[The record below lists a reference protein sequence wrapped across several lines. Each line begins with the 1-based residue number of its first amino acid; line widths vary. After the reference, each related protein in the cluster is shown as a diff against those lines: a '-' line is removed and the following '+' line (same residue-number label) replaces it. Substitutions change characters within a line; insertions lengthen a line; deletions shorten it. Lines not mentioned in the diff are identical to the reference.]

1 MSDVSKA
8 YPTGA
13 LALQNVNVQI
23 APGEFVFVVG
33 PSGAGKSTFIKML
46 FREELPTTGNIF
58 VNGID
63 LLNLQDKEIPYLRR
77 QLGIIFQDYRLLP
90 DRTVYENVAFA
101 MQVIEAPYRKVDKE
115 TGTLERYKKEVY
127 EQISYASYAPV
138 IFISAKTGQRVNK
151 IFEMIND
158 VAKQNALRV
167 STSVINEVINEA
179 IAVVQ
184 PPSDK
189 GKRLKILYG
198 TQASSKPPTF
208 VIFVNNKELFHF
220 SYQRYLINCF
230 RNNFGLEGTPV
241 RLIVREKGEKDF

>member
-101 MQVIEAPYRKVDKE
+101 MQVIEAPYRKIKRRVMNV
-115 TGTLERYKKEVY
+115 LELVGLRNRANAYPGELSGG
-127 EQISYASYAPV
+127 EQ
-138 IFISAKTGQRVNK
+138 QRV
-151 IFEMIND
+151 
-158 VAKQNALRV
+158 
-167 STSVINEVINEA
+167 A
-179 IAVVQ
+179 IARAIVNDPLLVIADEPTGNLDPARSLEIMSLLQEINNLGTTILVVTHEK
-184 PPSDK
+184 DLVERF
-189 GKRLKILYG
+189 GKR
-198 TQASSKPPTF
+198 
-208 VIFVNNKELFHF
+208 VIVLD
-220 SYQRYLINCF
+220 
-230 RNNFGLEGTPV
+230 EG
-241 RLIVREKGEKDF
+241 LIVKDGMDGYYRYEDQ

>member
-101 MQVIEAPYRKVDKE
+101 MQVIEAPYRKIKRRVMNV
-115 TGTLERYKKEVY
+115 LELVGLRNRANAYPGELSGG
-127 EQISYASYAPV
+127 EQ
-138 IFISAKTGQRVNK
+138 QRV
-151 IFEMIND
+151 
-158 VAKQNALRV
+158 
-167 STSVINEVINEA
+167 A
-179 IAVVQ
+179 IARAIVNDPLLVIADEPTGNLDPTNSWEIMKLLEEANERGTTVLVVTHNQ
-184 PPSDK
+184 EIVNEMQKRVVTMKKGVIVSDE
-189 GKRLKILYG
+189 R
-198 TQASSKPPTF
+198 
-208 VIFVNNKELFHF
+208 
-220 SYQRYLINCF
+220 
-230 RNNFGLEGTPV
+230 EGGYKH
-241 RLIVREKGEKDF
+241 EA